1 MEPIKVGIV
10 GFGRSG
16 CNIHAN
22 GIARM
27 REMFDVV
34 AIADFIPE
42 RRSHAE
48 FPNAKRP
55 RAEWKEALEAAY
67 QNWKELLNKS
77 L

>member
-27 REMFDVV
+27 RDMFDVV
-34 AIADFIPE
+34 AIADFMD
-42 RRSHAE
+42 SQG
-48 FPNAKRP
+48 
-55 RAEWKEALEAAY
+55 EWKRMEP
-67 QNWKELLNKS
+67 
-77 L
+77 

>member
-27 REMFDVV
+27 RDMFDVV

-48 FPNAKRP
+48 FPNAKGYADVWLP
-55 RAEWKEALEAAY
+55 SVLPYFQKICG
-67 QNWKELLNKS
+67 K
-77 L
+77 